1 MKAINIGLGALRA
14 ILAVVGVI
22 LTFVLVSRWTPELE
36 TERKATETLAFLGKH
51 SEIDT
56 PLTATMNLTFFM
68 LAACAAAAIIF
79 GIIAV
84 AQNPKRNLR
93 AIAGIVL
100 VAAIVGIGYAMA
112 SDSVMHGYWNAGS
125 ISKLG
130 IGLEDQTAPVSK
142 YSGMGLISFYI
153 LLGITL
159 LSVVY
164 LEVSKIFK

>member
-1 MKAINIGLGALRA
+1 ML
-14 ILAVVGVI
+14 
-22 LTFVLVSRWTPELE
+22 S
-36 TERKATETLAFLGKH
+36 
-51 SEIDT
+51 
-56 PLTATMNLTFFM
+56 

-100 VAAIVGIGYAMA
+100 VAAIVGIGYSMA